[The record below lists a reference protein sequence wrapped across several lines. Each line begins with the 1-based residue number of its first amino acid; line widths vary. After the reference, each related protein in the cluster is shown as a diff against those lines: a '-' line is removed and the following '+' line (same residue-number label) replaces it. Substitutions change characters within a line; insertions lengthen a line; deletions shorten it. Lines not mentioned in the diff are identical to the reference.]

1 MEIASFFGIDNT
13 WEFDQM
19 NIKDQGDFANS
30 LEELLKVRERQV
42 QLQISEKEV
51 LSEMEGIEKEQDKVY
66 N

>member
-30 LEELLKVRERQV
+30 LEELLKVRER
-42 QLQISEKEV
+42 
-51 LSEMEGIEKEQDKVY
+51 
-66 N
+66 